1 MRVFFLYDL
10 TMSQDDIIISLVQTC
25 QDRKDELIRF
35 VHSLNAQQ
43 GIDLSTVQLIFYD
56 QGQNKEVFEKLN
68 PQIRFSYLKGERASL
83 SKARNIC
90 LPFVEGKYVAFPD
103 DDCWYEPNTLSLV
116 LKYLQEGRY
125 QGVTGK
131 GTNEKGELTNKFP
144 QESAELTPTKRCA
157 AISYTIFAQ
166 YNADVQFDEN
176 MGVGSP
182 FNFGAGEE
190 TDYILSLMEN
200 YGYKFFYTPD
210 ISVHHPTSKI
220 YNWEQNCKRA
230 YSYARGDGYLS
241 HKHNFPLIYILRQL
255 FRPLGG
261 IMVYFLKGDYKKC
274 RRSYL
279 IFKGRTEGLFSNIVN
294 SK

>member
-1 MRVFFLYDL
+1 M
-10 TMSQDDIIISLVQTC
+10 ISLIQTS
-25 QDRKDELIRF
+25 QNRRYELARF
-35 VHSLNAQQ
+35 VDSLNKQT
-43 GIDLSTVQLIFYD
+43 GIDFSQVQLIFVD
-56 QGQNKEVFEKLN
+56 QENNKDVFDNLN
-68 PQIRFSYLKGERASL
+68 PQIDFTYIQYKHCSLSHARNVALKHVKGE
-83 SKARNIC
+83 
-90 LPFVEGKYVAFPD
+90 YVGFPD

>member
-1 MRVFFLYDL
+1 M
-10 TMSQDDIIISLVQTC
+10 ISLIQTS
-25 QDRKDELIRF
+25 QNRRYELARF
-35 VHSLNAQQ
+35 VDSLNKQT
-43 GIDLSTVQLIFYD
+43 GIDFSQVQLIFVD
-56 QGQNKEVFEKLN
+56 QENNKDVFDNLN
-68 PQIRFSYLKGERASL
+68 PQIDFTYIQYKHCSLSHARNVALKHVKGE
-83 SKARNIC
+83 
-90 LPFVEGKYVAFPD
+90 YVGFPD

-144 QESAELTPTKRCA
+144 LESAELTPTKRCA

-166 YNADVQFDEN
+166 YKPDVQFDEN

-190 TDYILSLMEN
+190 TDFILSLMKN
-200 YGYKFFYTPD
+200 YGFKFLYAPN
-210 ISVHHPTSKI
+210 ISIHHPTSKI
-220 YNWEQNCKRA
+220 YNWEQNCERA

-241 HKHNFPLIYILRQL
+241 HKHHLPLIYILRQL

-261 IMVYFLKGDYKKC
+261 IIVYFFKGNYKES

-279 IFKGRTEGLFSNIVN
+279 KRTGRRASL
-294 SK
+294 

>member
-1 MRVFFLYDL
+1 MEHNIKL
-10 TMSQDDIIISLVQTC
+10 SLVQTS
-25 QDRKDELIRF
+25 QDRRSELVRF
-35 VHSLNAQQ
+35 VNSLNAQQ
-43 GIDLSTVQLIFYD
+43 GVDFSSVQLIFYD
-56 QGQNKEVFEKLN
+56 QGQNDDVFEILN
-68 PQIRFSYLKGERASL
+68 PHILLTYIKGNRCSL

-90 LPFVEGKYVAFPD
+90 LPEVKGEYVGFPD

-144 QESAELTPTKRCA
+144 LESAELTPTKRCA

-166 YNADVQFDEN
+166 YKPDVQFDEN

-190 TDYILSLMEN
+190 TDFILSLMKN
-200 YGYKFFYTPD
+200 YGFKFLYAPN
-210 ISVHHPTSKI
+210 ISIHHPTSKI
-220 YNWEQNCKRA
+220 YNWEQNCERA

-241 HKHNFPLIYILRQL
+241 HKHHLPLIYILRQL

-261 IMVYFLKGDYKKC
+261 IIVYFFKGNYKES

-279 IFKGRTEGLFSNIVN
+279 ILKGRAEGLLSNIVN
-294 SK
+294 TK